1 MDRPTQD
8 GNSSKAARPDL
19 PPEATGFR
27 IRVNG
32 KERSVPAGTTVSALL
47 TQLALEPDG
56 VAVELDRSIVRKPRW
71 ESTELRPGA
80 VLEIVQL
87 VGGG

>member
-8 GNSSKAARPDL
+8 GNTSKAARPYV
-19 PPEATGFR
+19 PPEAAGFR

-32 KERSVPAGTTVSALL
+32 EERSVPAGMTVSALL
-47 TQLALEPDG
+47 AQLAMEPDR
-56 VAVELDRSIVRKPRW
+56 VAVELDRSIVRRPRW